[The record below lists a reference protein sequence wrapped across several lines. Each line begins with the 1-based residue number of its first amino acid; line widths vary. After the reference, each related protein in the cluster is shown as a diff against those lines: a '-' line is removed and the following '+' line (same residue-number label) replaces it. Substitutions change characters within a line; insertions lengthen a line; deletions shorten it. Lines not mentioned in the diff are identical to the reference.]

1 MALSLCRSWSS
12 MQMQTNKGTWL
23 KWVVISCGII
33 FCVGLAVVLIIPAFI
48 SGDFIRQKVTQI
60 LDDRFKSVHQVGA
73 FSFRWPS
80 QINISYITIHKQE
93 ENGEEPIKFEEVQ
106 GTLKLLPLLFKKI
119 IVKKISIR
127 EINYENRLLV
137 KNLVTDKFSF
147 NNGVVST
154 RARLSVNEG
163 PAAIKG
169 MIDLRQKKPAFD
181 LSIEAKDI
189 HITQDIPFLSIL
201 PIFATKDGEVGGIL
215 SLKGY
220 LRGKGLGKEIL
231 NKKLVA
237 DMKLEVRNGYIRGN
251 KLLSSILEIIGV
263 KGAYSFD
270 LMEAVI
276 QIKDGRISTPK
287 MDIQSQLLSLN
298 ASGVTM
304 LDGSISYD
312 AAVRFSKEHM
322 GKDMEKIAGLLL
334 KENALPVEIRGTTR
348 DPKVSVKLSKDNL
361 EHIVKGLVDD
371 FLSNPKEKKRKE
383 KK

>member
-1 MALSLCRSWSS
+1 
-12 MQMQTNKGTWL
+12 MQPNKGTWL

-48 SGDFIRQKVTQI
+48 SGDFIRQKVTQV

-73 FSFRWPS
+73 FSFHWPN
-80 QINISYITIHKQE
+80 QINISSIVIQKQE
-93 ENGEEPIKFEEVQ
+93 ENREEPIKFEEIQ
-106 GTLKLLPLLFKKI
+106 GTLKLLPLLFKKMV
-119 IVKKISIR
+119 VKKISIR

-137 KNLVTDKFSF
+137 KNFVTDTFSF
-147 NNGVVST
+147 NNGVVSA

-163 PAAIKG
+163 PTAIKG
-169 MIDLRQKKPAFD
+169 VIDLRQKKPAFD

-251 KLLSSILEIIGV
+251 KLLSSILGIIGV

-270 LMEAVI
+270 SMEAVI
-276 QIKDGRISTPK
+276 QIKDGSISTPK
-287 MDIQSQLLSLN
+287 MDIQSPLLSLN
-298 ASGVTM
+298 ASGVTKF
-304 LDGSISYD
+304 DGSISYD
-312 AAVRFSKEHM
+312 ATVRFSKEHM

-334 KENALPVEIRGTTR
+334 KENALPVEIRGTTK
-348 DPKVSVKLSKDNL
+348 DPKVSVKLPKENL
-361 EHIVKGLVDD
+361 ENIVKGLVSD
-371 FLSNPKEKKRKE
+371 FLSNPKEKRKKE
-383 KK
+383 KKK

>member
-1 MALSLCRSWSS
+1 

-23 KWVVISCGII
+23 KWVVISCSII
-33 FCVGLAVVLIIPAFI
+33 FCVGLSVVLIIPALI
-48 SGDFIRQKVTQI
+48 SGNFIGQKVTQI

-93 ENGEEPIKFEEVQ
+93 ENGKEPIKFEEIQ
-106 GTLKLLPLLFKKI
+106 GTLKLFPLLFKKI
-119 IVKKISIR
+119 VVKKISIR
-127 EINYENRLLV
+127 EINYENRLLL

-154 RARLSVNEG
+154 RVRLSVNEG
-163 PAAIKG
+163 PTAIKG
-169 MIDLRQKKPAFD
+169 VIDLRQKKPTFD
-181 LSIEAKDI
+181 FSIEAKDI
-189 HITQDIPFLSIL
+189 HITQDIPFISIL
-201 PIFATKDGEVGGIL
+201 PIFATKDGDVGGIL

-263 KGAYSFD
+263 KDAYSFD
-270 LMEAVI
+270 SMEAVI
-276 QIKDGRISTPK
+276 QIKDGKISTPK
-287 MDIQSQLLSLN
+287 MDIQGPLLSLN
-298 ASGVTM
+298 ASGVTK

-312 AAVRFSKEHM
+312 ATVRFSKEHM
-322 GKDMEKIAGLLL
+322 DKNVEKIAGLLL
-334 KENALPVEIRGTTR
+334 KQNELPIEIRGTTK
-348 DPKVSVKLSKDNL
+348 DPKVSVKLPKENL
-361 EHIVKGLVDD
+361 ENIVKGLVND
-371 FLSNPKEKKRKE
+371 FLSNPKEKRKKE
-383 KK
+383 KKK

>member
-1 MALSLCRSWSS
+1 
-12 MQMQTNKGTWL
+12 MQMQPNKGTWL
-23 KWVVISCGII
+23 KWVVFSCGII

-48 SGDFIRQKVTQI
+48 SGDFIRQKVTQT
-60 LDDRFKSVHQVGA
+60 LDDRFKSVHQVGT
-73 FSFRWPS
+73 FSFHWPN
-80 QINISYITIHKQE
+80 QINISSIVIQKQE
-93 ENGEEPIKFEEVQ
+93 ENREEPIKFEEIQ
-106 GTLKLLPLLFKKI
+106 GTLKLLPLLFKKMV
-119 IVKKISIR
+119 VKKISIR
-127 EINYENRLLV
+127 EINYENRLLL

-163 PAAIKG
+163 PTAIKG
-169 MIDLRQKKPAFD
+169 MIDLRQKKPTFD

-201 PIFATKDGEVGGIL
+201 PVFSTKEGEVGGIL

-220 LRGKGLGKEIL
+220 LRGNGLGREIL
-231 NKKLVA
+231 NKILVA

-270 LMEAVI
+270 SMEAVI

-298 ASGVTM
+298 ASGVTKF
-304 LDGSISYD
+304 DGSISYD
-312 AAVRFSKEHM
+312 AVVRFSKEHM

-334 KENALPVEIRGTTR
+334 KENALPVEIRGTTK
-348 DPKVSVKLSKDNL
+348 DPKVSVKLPKENL
-361 EHIVKGLVDD
+361 ENIVKGLVSD
-371 FLSNPKEKKRKE
+371 FLSNPKEKRKKE
-383 KK
+383 KKK

>member
-1 MALSLCRSWSS
+1 M
-12 MQMQTNKGTWL
+12 

-33 FCVGLAVVLIIPAFI
+33 FCVVLAVVLIIPAFI
-48 SGDFIRQKVTQI
+48 SGDFIRQQVTRI
-60 LDDRFKSVHQVGA
+60 LDDRFKSVLQVGA
-73 FSFRWPS
+73 FSFHWPN
-80 QINISYITIHKQE
+80 QITISSIVIQKQE
-93 ENGEEPIKFEEVQ
+93 ENREEPVKFEEIQ
-106 GTLKLLPLLFKKI
+106 GTLKLLPLLFKKMV
-119 IVKKISIR
+119 VKKISIR

-137 KNLVTDKFSF
+137 KYFVTDTFSF
-147 NNGVVST
+147 NNGVVSA

-163 PAAIKG
+163 PTAIKG
-169 MIDLRQKKPAFD
+169 MIDLRQKKPTCD

-201 PIFATKDGEVGGIL
+201 PIFATKDGEAGGIL

-237 DMKLEVRNGYIRGN
+237 DMKLEIRNGYIRGN

-270 LMEAVI
+270 SMEAVI

-298 ASGVTM
+298 AFGVTKF
-304 LDGSISYD
+304 DGSISYD
-312 AAVRFSKEHM
+312 ATVRFSKEHM

-334 KENALPVEIRGTTR
+334 KENALPIEIRGTTK
-348 DPKVSVKLSKDNL
+348 DPKVSVKIPKDNL
-361 EHIVKGLVDD
+361 EHLVKGLVND
-371 FLSNPKEKKRKE
+371 FLSNPKEKKKKE

>member
-201 PIFATKDGEVGGIL
+201 PIFATKDGEVGGLL

>member
-1 MALSLCRSWSS
+1 MALSLCRSWSN

-23 KWVVISCGII
+23 KRVVISCGII

-93 ENGEEPIKFEEVQ
+93 ENGKDPIRFEEIQ

-119 IVKKISIR
+119 VVKKISIR
-127 EINYENRLLV
+127 EINYENRLLL

-163 PAAIKG
+163 PTAIKG
-169 MIDLRQKKPAFD
+169 MIDLRQKNLTVD

-201 PIFATKDGEVGGIL
+201 PVFSTKEGEVGGIL
-215 SLKGY
+215 SFKGY
-220 LRGKGLGKEIL
+220 LRGKGLSREIL

-287 MDIQSQLLSLN
+287 MDIQSPLLSLN
-298 ASGVTM
+298 ASGVTK

-312 AAVRFSKEHM
+312 ATVRFSKEHM
-322 GKDMEKIAGLLL
+322 DKNVEKIAGLLL
-334 KENALPVEIRGTTR
+334 KENALPIEIRGTTR

-361 EHIVKGLVDD
+361 EHLVKGLVND
-371 FLSNPKEKKRKE
+371 FLSNPKEKHKKE

>member
-1 MALSLCRSWSS
+1 MARSLCRSWSN
-12 MQMQTNKGTWL
+12 MQMQTNKEKWL
-23 KWVVISCGII
+23 KWGLISCSII
-33 FCVGLAVVLIIPAFI
+33 FCVGLAGVLIIPAFI
-48 SGDFIRQKVTQI
+48 SGDFIRQKVTRI

-73 FSFRWPS
+73 FSFRWPGR
-80 QINISYITIHKQE
+80 INIAYIIIQKQE
-93 ENGEEPIKFEEVQ
+93 ENGVEPIKIEEIQ
-106 GTLKLLPLLFKKI
+106 GTLKLLPLFFKKI
-119 IVKKISIR
+119 VVKKISIR
-127 EINYENRLLV
+127 EINYENRLLL
-137 KNLVTDKFSF
+137 KNFVTDKFSYD
-147 NNGVVST
+147 NGVVST

-163 PAAIKG
+163 PTAIKG
-169 MIDLRQKKPAFD
+169 MIDLRQKKPTCD
-181 LSIEAKDI
+181 LSIEAKDV

-201 PIFATKDGEVGGIL
+201 PIFATKDGEAGGIL

-237 DMKLEVRNGYIRGN
+237 DMKLEIRNGYIRGN

-270 LMEAVI
+270 SMEAVI

-298 ASGVTM
+298 AFGVTKF
-304 LDGSISYD
+304 DGSISYD
-312 AAVRFSKEHM
+312 ATVRFSKEHM

-334 KENALPVEIRGTTR
+334 NENALPIEIRGTTK
-348 DPKVSVKLSKDNL
+348 DPKVSVKLPKENL
-361 EHIVKGLVDD
+361 EHLVKGLVND
-371 FLSNPKEKKRKE
+371 FLSNPKEKRKKE